1 VWGGTERVSRRRKMD
16 WYSDEQFVSER
27 IRELRTSARSSLQ
40 KAVEMAKENKP
51 RERQDVLP
59 DIGPFIW
66 VAR

>member
-1 VWGGTERVSRRRKMD
+1 MD